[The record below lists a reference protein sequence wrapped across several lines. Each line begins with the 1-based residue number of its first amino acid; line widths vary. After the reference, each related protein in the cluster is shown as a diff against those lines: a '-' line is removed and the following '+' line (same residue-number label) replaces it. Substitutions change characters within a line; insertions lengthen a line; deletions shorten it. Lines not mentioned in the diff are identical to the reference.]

1 MQGGLYAWIE
11 PINRKTSLLVIP
23 SFELII
29 IHMKNIRLLWSRF
42 VGEIC
47 TVNYRTP
54 LESYGDT
61 QISITNTAQTQWAEH
76 STANIRCAD
85 ARFNF

>member
-1 MQGGLYAWIE
+1 MQGLLFAWIE
-11 PINRKTSLLVIP
+11 TINRETRVLIIP

-54 LESYGDT
+54 MESYGDT
-61 QISITNTAQTQWAEH
+61 
-76 STANIRCAD
+76 
-85 ARFNF
+85 

>member
-1 MQGGLYAWIE
+1 MVHEVIQKLIFLGGENKKGRTL
-11 PINRKTSLLVIP
+11 RSKVDFMLVIP

-61 QISITNTAQTQWAEH
+61 
-76 STANIRCAD
+76 
-85 ARFNF
+85 

>member
-1 MQGGLYAWIE
+1 M
-11 PINRKTSLLVIP
+11 LVIP

-47 TVNYRTP
+47 TLNYRTP
-54 LESYGDT
+54 AESYGDT
-61 QISITNTAQTQWAEH
+61 
-76 STANIRCAD
+76 
-85 ARFNF
+85 

>member
-1 MQGGLYAWIE
+1 MQGGIYAWIE
-11 PINRKTSLLVIP
+11 PINRETRVLIIP

-42 VGEIC
+42 VEGIC

-61 QISITNTAQTQWAEH
+61 
-76 STANIRCAD
+76 
-85 ARFNF
+85 